1 MSFGAL
7 AFLLLF
13 ADVGPTP
20 TPAAGTSAPAAP
32 RKLGDVKLKVSRQEA
47 EKRLR
52 EADGTGR
59 GADEADLPEREEPR
73 PPKEKRRGAA
83 AGVEHLDVDGRGE
96 AYWRARAGRL
106 RSDLSA
112 AEAELKSWEQAAEAY
127 DRANPPGGNGA
138 MQTWAREL
146 MRLRNQVDRARA
158 RVAVLK
164 RRQDELAEEA
174 RKADAYPGWIR

>member
-1 MSFGAL
+1 VSFGAL

-20 TPAAGTSAPAAP
+20 TPRAVSPAAAP

-47 EKRLR
+47 EKKLR
-52 EADGTGR
+52 EADGTSR

-73 PPKEKRRGAA
+73 PPREKRRG
-83 AGVEHLDVDGRGE
+83 GVAPVR
-96 AYWRARAGRL
+96 APRRRRARRGVLALARGKAQGE
-106 RSDLSA
+106 LSA
-112 AEAELKSWEQAAEAY
+112 AEAELKSLEKTAEAY
-127 DRANPPGGNGA
+127 DRANPPGGNAA

-146 MRLRNQVDRARA
+146 MRLRNEVDRARA

-164 RRQDELAEEA
+164 RRQEDLAEEA
-174 RKADAYPGWIR
+174 RKADAYPGWLR